1 MGPNG
6 RPEVSY
12 DIDNIGAGARRARKN
27 VAGRVG
33 RVLVDRPAEVPLV
46 PMGEYGQTRAYRK
59 DLVDVLP
66 GCFTTSYG
74 VWRV

>member
-1 MGPNG
+1 MISTTSGP
-6 RPEVSY
+6 VQT
-12 DIDNIGAGARRARKN
+12 ARKN

-66 GCFTTSYG
+66 GCFTASYG
-74 VWRV
+74 VRRA